1 MTKTR
6 LEIIIEKF
14 KEMFMELT
22 AMNPITDWP
31 EEFRVHYSPE
41 TPFSDPLCISKDSDF
56 SPVFCRKLEDGTLFA
71 ETHVSFMEHPDGTFG
86 ICFSASFSTED
97 DEGTWNKESDILYPE
112 WLEKLAHLEAD
123 ATDDDFLNFFRKF
136 ISDSAQD
143 MPAYFM
149 AKTIDELIKAV
160 TPKRTAPD
168 PDYPEDF
175 DAIPF

>member
-1 MTKTR
+1 MAKTR

-14 KEMFMELT
+14 KETFMDLT

-31 EEFRVHYSPE
+31 EEFRVYYSPE
-41 TPFSDPLCISKDSDF
+41 TPFSDPLYVEKNTAF

-71 ETHVSFMEHPDGTFG
+71 ETHVSFMEHSDGTFG
-86 ICFSASFSTED
+86 ICFLASFSTED
-97 DEGTWNKESDILYPE
+97 DEGTWNKESDMLYPE
-112 WLEKLAHLEAD
+112 WLEKLVHLEAD
-123 ATDDDFLNFFRKF
+123 ATDDDFLNFFKKS
-136 ISDSAQD
+136 ITDSAQD

-149 AKTIDELIKAV
+149 AKTIDELIEAV